1 MAQTSKFISE
11 HLLSQGS
18 PTLGTSGVQFRDSDS
33 FHLRCGPPQAPPFEP
48 GVEETHMTNKG
59 TLGKRVPT
67 PRKLDIE
74 VVIETPKGSR
84 NKFKYDPGSHR
95 FKLSKV
101 LPEGMVFPY
110 DFGFIPATK
119 GPDGDPID
127 VLVLMDEPTFP
138 GCLLECRLVGI
149 LEAEQKALHQKK
161 KRNDR
166 LIAVAEQSLLY
177 AEIHRLR
184 DLNQTVLQQI
194 EAFFINYQKV
204 RDVSFTILAQGG
216 PERALEVLRGATSMK
231 NTL

>member
-1 MAQTSKFISE
+1 MNKTVKSARKGPTSPEAHI
-11 HLLSQGS
+11 
-18 PTLGTSGVQFRDSDS
+18 
-33 FHLRCGPPQAPPFEP
+33 
-48 GVEETHMTNKG
+48 
-59 TLGKRVPT
+59 
-67 PRKLDIE
+67 IE

-84 NKFKYDPGSHR
+84 NKFKYDPSTHW

-110 DFGFIPATK
+110 DFGFVPATK

-149 LEAEQKALHQKK
+149 LEAEQKARDQKK

-177 AEIHRLR
+177 ADIAHLG
-184 DLNQTVLQQI
+184 DLNRSLLKQI
-194 EAFFINYQKV
+194 DAFFVNYQKV
-204 RDVSFTILAQGG
+204 RDVSFTILAHAG
-216 PERALEVLRGATSMK
+216 PERALEALREATCK
-231 NTL
+231 KDT